1 MSSKQPQQQDY
12 DAWSNIPEVDEDE
25 VISKEA
31 SPALL
36 NESRSFGDKRVPTIV
51 DYKRMVATLEDML
64 NNQLRDSEEYAY
76 HVEQERNYM
85 ENQIFW
91 ERREEDLQVP
101 ENDAPVF
108 YGPQR
113 NPNEPLTYLYN
124 KDFFYLKNGNTK
136 EKKYVLSLHKI
147 HATPF
152 LEDDLV
158 EHLTRWVRKEFRT
171 FNKEA
176 RLSIQH
182 YKDTWHNM
190 YYIIMQR
197 NEKLDP
203 KEVFTDHKIIDV
215 VKITTDKQYGL
226 EFMEE
231 IIMKRDENKPYSFS
245 EVDFKYLNKNNIE
258 DMYYLC
264 LNNKVNYREN
274 ELLNSLNVFIRSCV
288 IWKRVHDYQ
297 LGFKIYQIKVNLT
310 APTLTILGIEK
321 LALYFVVTEPSVGIV
336 YVKSE
341 KKRRIMSLTEISKF
355 CDATLERV
363 RKEVSLILLK

>member
-1 MSSKQPQQQDY
+1 M
-12 DAWSNIPEVDEDE
+12 
-25 VISKEA
+25 
-31 SPALL
+31 
-36 NESRSFGDKRVPTIV
+36 
-51 DYKRMVATLEDML
+51 
-64 NNQLRDSEEYAY
+64 
-76 HVEQERNYM
+76 
-85 ENQIFW
+85 
-91 ERREEDLQVP
+91 
-101 ENDAPVF
+101 
-108 YGPQR
+108 
-113 NPNEPLTYLYN
+113 YLYN

-245 EVDFKYLNKNNIE
+245 RF
-258 DMYYLC
+258 
-264 LNNKVNYREN
+264 
-274 ELLNSLNVFIRSCV
+274 
-288 IWKRVHDYQ
+288 
-297 LGFKIYQIKVNLT
+297 QIKVNLT

-336 YVKSE
+336 YVKREE
-341 KKRRIMSLTEISKF
+341 KENYELNRDIKVL
-355 CDATLERV
+355 
-363 RKEVSLILLK
+363 